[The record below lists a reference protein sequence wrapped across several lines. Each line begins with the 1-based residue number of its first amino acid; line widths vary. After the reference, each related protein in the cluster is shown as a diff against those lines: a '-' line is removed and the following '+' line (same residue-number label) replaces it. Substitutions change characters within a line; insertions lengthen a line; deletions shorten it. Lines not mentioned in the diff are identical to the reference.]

1 MKTVAD
7 ILKCTQVITVALG
20 APLHDVVS
28 LFEEKLISG
37 APVVDAEGKMVG
49 IVTRTDVIS
58 RLFREGSIVTAKAE
72 DVMTPFVFRVTPHDP
87 LTRLLE
93 IMLSARIHRVVV
105 TLEERP
111 VGMVTTLDLLAG
123 YHALLEAE
131 CLPSS

>member
-7 ILKCTQVITVALG
+7 VLKSTQVITVSAA

-37 APVVDAEGKMVG
+37 APVVDDEGRMVG

-58 RLFREGSIVTAKAE
+58 RLFREGSITSTRVQ

-105 TLEERP
+105 TLDERP

-123 YHALLEAE
+123 YQALLEAE
-131 CLPSS
+131 CPA